1 MNVWLPAVMLEGNKP
16 VMIGVGNIVADVLV
30 LEQLP
35 SSTVLIRS
43 TSKAVHRKRISY
55 VLL

>member
-1 MNVWLPAVMLEGNKP
+1 MIAV
-16 VMIGVGNIVADVLV
+16 VLV

-35 SSTVLIRS
+35 SGREHSRS
-43 TSKAVHRKRISY
+43 ASEAVHRKRISY